1 MDVPRV
7 DPIGLSEV
15 PGAFS
20 QTPRRHSRATRAM
33 TTVLI
38 GIFVGVSS
46 VTTAVSLGAYCLTTD
61 GANTAAIPGYP
72 HSARRAR

>member
-20 QTPRRHSRATRAM
+20 QTPRRHSRTTRAM
-33 TTVLI
+33 ATVLI

-46 VTTAVSLGAYCLTTD
+46 VTTAISLGAYCLTTD

-72 HSARRAR
+72 HSARSAR